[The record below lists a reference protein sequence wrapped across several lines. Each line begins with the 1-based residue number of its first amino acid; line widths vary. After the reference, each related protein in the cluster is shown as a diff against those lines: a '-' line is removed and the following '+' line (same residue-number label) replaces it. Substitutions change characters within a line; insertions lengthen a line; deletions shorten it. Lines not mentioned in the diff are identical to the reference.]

1 MIKRIRDKIS
11 NHPLRRKV
19 VKVLMVLFLGLV
31 FLEFLVYF
39 GSNLFLV
46 NWTRTKL
53 NEATGGVYQID
64 FNRLNFS
71 LIRRGVFLNGIVM
84 RPTHTD
90 STNSDQVLF
99 DFTLD
104 ELSLKNL
111 WYDWS
116 DHVFTIGDI
125 RLDNPDI
132 GLELPAGSL
141 KDSTKRDT
149 NQKYDSLKVSPVKRL
164 EDEIKKSLEKIP
176 IGGVYID
183 KIEIVHADLLFLNFL
198 SQNSINA
205 KNTRLVIQGVD
216 WTSSQNW
223 KTPFNA
229 KGFEFDLESVRFE
242 LPDLVHTLFADEV
255 MVSSLEKRISIEK
268 FKLESDQT
276 KVSPT
281 YYDVDVEQLRVG
293 NVDLDRAFMESELE
307 VDEII
312 LLRPKLQVLKSH
324 QSQNSKENSGDL
336 NELIE
341 GLLKSFHVQELS
353 VNQGHF
359 LTSDFRD
366 SLKNRIEIDDV
377 EFKMIE
383 FYLGGDEE
391 RKKNQFFYG
400 QDASMNLGGLTL
412 YLSDEAHIIKGE
424 KVLASSFLDEI
435 KVQGF
440 QITPRDTSSIKEVP
454 NQLINVKLNELEL
467 TEANLKK
474 LYNQGIL
481 DVERIGINSPQ
492 VEIVELSKSNSEEN
506 NTPERNSILLGYL
519 NEVNIEELDL
529 KNGKVQFK
537 NEAGVRSN
545 DIGFESFGL
554 LLENVRFSPDTSMR
568 IQDILLADEM
578 VLSLEKYKLKL
589 RDNLH
594 VFSADNIVVDSKK
607 SVVAIE
613 NFSLRPDEENIQNAL
628 DTYNKT
634 VAVDFQIPSFRM
646 EGIDIK
652 EALLEGK
659 LFIDRILVPKPEFTF
674 TRYRQKKIDPMGPQ
688 LESSEGIKDILSSY
702 FYTVVIDSVK
712 FDNGKFN
719 YTDYSGRREIS
730 FSEEDLG
737 LTLKGF
743 SINGEIDST
752 TQRTFFSEEIILNLA
767 DYSFSLAKGDYDVT
781 TNDLVFNTKE
791 KTLVIDTL
799 KVKPGESLNSKLSID
814 LVLPKV
820 RIEGIDLEDF
830 LFDNQLDLDKLMVD
844 GSDILLNINPEIQ
857 NNRRGRSR
865 QVRPK
870 TLNFIKVNEIN
881 ALNSGFQ
888 LNYILGEKGVQ
899 SIQTSFDISVKDFFM
914 DESSDSNVNLSSLFN
929 QVAIDINDF
938 SFALPD
944 SLHSIQLSNLTF
956 DNSKDETVISGI
968 EIKPLEDLKNS
979 MGLVVEGSIEEIG
992 IKNNSL
998 EEIQKSG
1005 VFDLQ
1010 DLRIYKPA
1018 LKLYLDSA
1026 RKSESKVSMEKEEL
1040 QDPFISSLLI
1050 QNIAVLEGDV
1060 GLYTKEK
1067 IPLKGMHFPSINF
1080 SVGDLNFDVLEE
1092 SNEFNPQVLIDK
1104 GLDFSLSDYEFYTKD
1119 SLELLTIKNL
1129 TFSGKN
1135 LQVKGLNFSPSK
1147 GRYSYLREK
1156 GFQTDAIDL
1165 DISQLDL
1172 VGIDFKEFFE
1182 NKLYKADRLLIDKM
1196 HMDVFRDKRLPELE
1210 NVFKPM
1216 PQYLME
1222 NANLRIWLDSIR
1234 VSNGRIRYQE
1244 FTPGSQMP
1252 GGVAFENLNVSLS
1265 PFVTSLEGEPHP
1277 VDSMNVQA
1285 VAWVMGEG
1293 EVDLQA
1299 HLLFEPQSPMDVT
1312 VQMGPMDLT
1321 SVNDILS
1328 KGAFVKAKSGR
1339 VNSGD
1344 WSFRMDN
1351 EEVRGKM
1358 LFLYE
1363 GLKVD
1368 LVDSLTMVKGRGKLA
1383 IESFLANTLI
1393 KNNNPRK
1400 LFGNAVGSDI
1410 YVKRNQSKFIFN
1422 TWWKA
1427 TLSGLKGSIGLGQ
1440 PQMPKRKEED

>member
-84 RPTHTD
+84 KPTHTD

-116 DHVFTIGDI
+116 NHVFTIGDI

-141 KDSTKRDT
+141 MDSTKRDS
-149 NQKYDSLKVSPVKRL
+149 NQKFDSLKVSPVKRL
-164 EDEIKKSLEKIP
+164 EDEIKKSLEKIS

-183 KIEIVHADLLFLNFL
+183 KVEIVHADLLFLNFL
-198 SQNSINA
+198 SQNSIKA

-216 WTSSQNW
+216 WTTSQNW

-242 LPDLVHTLFADEV
+242 LPDMVHTLFADEV
-255 MVSSLEKRISIEK
+255 MVSSMEKSISIEK

-312 LLRPKLQVLKSH
+312 LESPKLHVLKSH
-324 QSQNSKENSGDL
+324 QSQNSKEDSGDL
-336 NELIE
+336 NDLIE

-353 VNQGHF
+353 VNHGHF

-377 EFKMIE
+377 DFKMIE

-391 RKKNQFFYG
+391 RKENQFFYG
-400 QDASMNLGGLTL
+400 QDASMNLGSLTL

-424 KVLASSFLDEI
+424 KVLASSFSDEI

-440 QITPRDTSSIKEVP
+440 QIAPRDTSSLKEIP
-454 NQLINVKLNELEL
+454 NQLINVKLDELEL

-474 LYNQGIL
+474 LYNQGVL
-481 DVERIGINSPQ
+481 DVQRIGINSPQ
-492 VEIVELSKSNSEEN
+492 VEIVELSKPNSGEN
-506 NTPERNSILLGYL
+506 NTSERKSILLGYL
-519 NEVNIEELDL
+519 DEVNIGTLDL
-529 KNGKVQFK
+529 KDGRVQFK

-554 LLENVRFSPDTSMR
+554 LLEKVRFSPDTSMR

-578 VLSLEKYKLKL
+578 VLSLEKYRLKL

-594 VFSADNIVVDSKK
+594 VFSADHITIDSKN
-607 SVVAIE
+607 SVIAIDD
-613 NFSLRPDEENIQNAL
+613 FSLKPDADNIQYAL

-634 VAVDFQIPSFRM
+634 VAVDLEVPSFRV
-646 EGIDIK
+646 EGVNIK
-652 EALLEGK
+652 EALLDEN
-659 LFIDRILVPKPEFTF
+659 LSIERILVPSPEFSF
-674 TRYRQKKIDPMGPQ
+674 TRYRQKVQEVTGPQ
-688 LESSEGIKDILSSY
+688 LESSEGIKDILQSY
-702 FYTVVIDSVK
+702 FHTVTIDSVR

-719 YTDYSGRREIS
+719 FTDLSGRREIS

-743 SINGEIDST
+743 SIDSRVDSAEE
-752 TQRTFFSEEIILNLA
+752 RTFFSEEIILNLA

-781 TNDLVFNTKE
+781 TNDLVFNTKDR
-791 KTLVIDTL
+791 TLVIDTL
-799 KVKPGESLNSKLSID
+799 RVKPGESLNSKLSID

-830 LFDNQLDLDKLMVD
+830 LFENQLDLDKLMVD
-844 GSDILLNINPEIQ
+844 GSDILLKINPEIQ
-857 NNRRGRSR
+857 NRRRDRSR

-888 LNYILGEKGVQ
+888 LNYILGDRGVQ

-914 DESSDSNVNLSSLFN
+914 DENSDSKLNLSGLFD
-929 QVAIDINDF
+929 QVVIDINDF

-944 SLHSIQLSNLTF
+944 SLHSIKLSNLTF

-968 EIKPLEDLKNS
+968 EISPLEDLKKS
-979 MGLVVEGSIEEIG
+979 EGLVVEGWVEEIG

-998 EEIQKSG
+998 EEIQNSG
-1005 VFDLQ
+1005 VFDLE
-1010 DLRIYKPA
+1010 DLRIFKPE

-1026 RKSESKVSMEKEEL
+1026 NKSERKNPSGKEKL
-1040 QDPFISSLLI
+1040 NDPFISSLLL
-1050 QNIAVLEGDV
+1050 QNIAVLEGNV
-1060 GLYTKEK
+1060 GFYSKEK
-1067 IPLKGMHFPSINF
+1067 EPLKGMLFPSINF
-1080 SVGDLNFDVLEE
+1080 SVGDLNFDLLEE
-1092 SNEFNPQVLIDK
+1092 GKELNPQILIEK

-1119 SLELLTIKNL
+1119 SLELLSVDEL

-1135 LQVKGLNFSPSK
+1135 LRVNGIRFRPVN
-1147 GRYSYLREK
+1147 GRYSYLRDK
-1156 GFQTDAIDL
+1156 GFQTDAIDV
-1165 DISQLDL
+1165 DINQLN
-1172 VGIDFKEFFE
+1172 VQGIDFEQIFKK
-1182 NKLYKADRLLIDKM
+1182 KLYKADKLLIDGVQ
-1196 HMDVFRDKRLPELE
+1196 MDVFRDKRLPELE
-1210 NVFKPM
+1210 NVFRPM
-1216 PQYLME
+1216 PQYLLE
-1222 NANLRIWLDSIR
+1222 NANLRIWLDS
-1234 VSNGRIRYQE
+1234 VQVANGRIRYQE

-1252 GGVAFENLNVSLS
+1252 GGVSFENMNASLA
-1265 PFVTSLEGEPHP
+1265 PFVTSLEGETHP
-1277 VDSMNVQA
+1277 VDSMNVQVEA
-1285 VAWVMGEG
+1285 QVMGEG

-1299 HLLFEPQSPMDVT
+1299 HLLFEPNSPMDVMIQIG
-1312 VQMGPMDLT
+1312 QMELA

-1339 VNSGD
+1339 LNSGT

-1351 EEVRGKM
+1351 EEVIGKM

-1363 GLKVD
+1363 GLKID
-1368 LVDSLTMVKGRGKLA
+1368 LVDSMTMAKGRGKLA

-1400 LFGNAVGSDI
+1400 LFGNAVESDI